1 MSHQRTQCACACF
14 KLEYISTSACRVVLD
29 LQKVEWGWDYTVRTF
44 VRVFVVMLDSLRLSD
59 NFILVSKACKA
70 TKTINYDY
78 FSLRFG
84 FMHVNSIKQRLLQ
97 RRNPHFHINECL
109 LCYSGSL
116 IEITQLFTVSAHFW
130 SINVL
135 TFGPFNNAVGKLI
148 SRVPHFCHLKFQQ
161 TNNLF
166 VGDRIIIISSYWC
179 ANLQKDWK
187 MYLPGAGKLHCYV
200 SKSFICCLSLSW
212 GAVLFCSLFFPRSPR
227 SCPRCFRGNPAVAV
241 PFLCLT
247 ALKRL
252 LSAPITSPI
261 VSRVLNS
268 GSTSSPSNHWGATI
282 TKVSDKWSS
291 SAKSYSVVVLGD
303 LFNSK

>member
-1 MSHQRTQCACACF
+1 M
-14 KLEYISTSACRVVLD
+14 
-29 LQKVEWGWDYTVRTF
+29 
-44 VRVFVVMLDSLRLSD
+44 
-59 NFILVSKACKA
+59 
-70 TKTINYDY
+70 
-78 FSLRFG
+78 
-84 FMHVNSIKQRLLQ
+84 
-97 RRNPHFHINECL
+97 
-109 LCYSGSL
+109 
-116 IEITQLFTVSAHFW
+116 
-130 SINVL
+130 
-135 TFGPFNNAVGKLI
+135 GKLI

-166 VGDRIIIISSYWC
+166 VGDRIIIISSFWC

-187 MYLPGAGKLHCYV
+187 IYLPGAVYIYCKQLQAKESYTAMWASLLSV
-200 SKSFICCLSLSW
+200 ACLCLGVQFYFVVCFS
-212 GAVLFCSLFFPRSPR
+212 PRSPR

-303 LFNSK
+303 LF